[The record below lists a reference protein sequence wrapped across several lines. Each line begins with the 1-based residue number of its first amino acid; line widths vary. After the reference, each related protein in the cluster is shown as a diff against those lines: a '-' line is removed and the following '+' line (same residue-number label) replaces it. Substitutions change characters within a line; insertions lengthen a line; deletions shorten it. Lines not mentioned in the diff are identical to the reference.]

1 MTGRVGEHPCKLRTG
16 TSALI
21 DPQQPHEARTKGCE
35 LVSVALS
42 PVLINELL
50 TDLGWYHADAYAE
63 FQATSVDDESLTAMA
78 RAFASELAE
87 ARPGQTVMLHAL
99 VRQLATYLL
108 RSHFRVRRYPAIE
121 LSRVGPVDRR
131 LRRAVEL
138 IHAHYADDLGLKEM
152 ADSVYLSE
160 YHFAHLFKALTGFTP
175 HGYLANVRIEGARAL
190 LLGTKLPVTQIAS
203 RVGYRSAS
211 HFAHAFKAVTG
222 VSPTVFRA
230 GRLPS
235 RPLLEARSAT
245 GRSQQP

>member
-1 MTGRVGEHPCKLRTG
+1 MTGRIGEHPCKLRTG

-21 DPQQPHEARTKGCE
+21 DAQQPHEAHTRGCE
-35 LVSVALS
+35 LLSVAVS
-42 PVLINELL
+42 PVLVNELL
-50 TDLGWYHADAYAE
+50 AELGWYHPDAYAA
-63 FQATSVDDESLTAMA
+63 FQATTTGDATIASLA
-78 RAFASELAE
+78 RVFASELAE
-87 ARPGQTVMLHAL
+87 ERPGQTVMLHAL
-99 VRQLATYLL
+99 VRQLATHLL
-108 RSHFRVRRYPAIE
+108 RSHLRVRRYPAIE

-131 LRRAVEL
+131 LRRAIEL
-138 IHAHYADDLGLKEM
+138 IHAHYADDLSLKEM

-190 LLGTKLPVTQIAS
+190 LLGTKLPVTRIAP

-230 GRLPS
+230 GRLPAG
-235 RPLLEARSAT
+235 PLLEARSAT